1 MGISKQG
8 DADVQISEARFL
20 LIAVGLHA
28 GIPLVALVAP
38 QPKPLAAASVQALL
52 EIEVEPTTPFVET
65 PKPAAVEVPQQEEP
79 RKEEPPPSHV
89 EAPTNVPNNG
99 AVEPGPVSTGAPSN
113 VEAPS
118 TAAPVASAAPTGT
131 SEYDG
136 PPPSVITAPNGL
148 SPIGAQPWQI
158 AAALPLEGGRAA
170 AAPTAAPK
178 ATVDPHIATKVLTDA
193 IKEKDK
199 GLGLDMPAAGTIAS
213 SVRGAVQGSA
223 LPSEATGTFEVR
235 LSPTGQV
242 LGVRVTSSAG
252 GSSDTWSAAAKMVQ
266 AAVSGRAFALGSGYE
281 KGAVVYVNVKSTLT
295 LPDGTKSVIERKGA
309 GATFDVS
316 NIGAHMQRVVKT
328 SFSVVAVK

>member
-20 LIAVGLHA
+20 LIAVGIHA
-28 GIPLVALVAP
+28 AIPLVALLAP
-38 QPKPLAAASVQALL
+38 RPKPAFATESVQALL
-52 EIEVEPTTPFVET
+52 EIEVEPSKEAPET
-65 PKPAAVEVPQQEEP
+65 PRPATVTLPQEEA
-79 RKEEPPPSHV
+79 RKEEPLPSHV
-89 EAPTNVPNNG
+89 EAPTNVTG
-99 AVEPGPVSTGAPSN
+99 HVEPGPAVTGPPSN

-118 TAAPVASAAPTGT
+118 TAGSVASAAPAGT

-136 PPPSVITAPNGL
+136 PPPAVLTAPNGL

-158 AAALPLEGGRAA
+158 AGALPLEGGRAA
-170 AAPTAAPK
+170 AAPTVAPK
-178 ATVDPHIATKVLTDA
+178 ATVDPHIATKVLTEA

-199 GLGLDMPAAGTIAS
+199 GLGLDLPAAGTIAT
-213 SVRGAVQGSA
+213 SVRGAVQASA

-252 GSSDTWSAAAKMVQ
+252 GSSDTWGAAAKMVQ
-266 AAVSGRAFALGSGYE
+266 AAVSGRAFTLGSGYE
-281 KGAVVYVNVKSTLT
+281 KGAVVYVSVKSTLT